1 MRATSMR
8 RFAGPY
14 LRSASRLARGVRG
27 LGAAFLILVVAGPAI
42 AQSGNDAVYRFYNRE
57 TGTHFYT
64 ISVGER
70 DGVIAAYPQFA
81 YEGPQFAARAQPAA
95 GTVPVFRFFNRA
107 TGTHFYTTSAS
118 ERDGII
124 AYYPQFAY
132 EGPAYHAMPEAGS
145 DGRVA
150 VYRFFNRNT
159 GAHFY
164 TASAAE
170 RDKVIAT
177 YPAFV
182 YEGIAFYVHP
192 AATATAA
199 PVVVRASDG
208 WRFLQ
213 QASFGP
219 TPAELARIAAIG
231 VPAYL
236 DEQFAAPRSGYP
248 AGEYNYLSLDESPS
262 CSFAASRS
270 SAAYVCARDQ
280 LTLFKLR
287 KQFFVNALTR
297 PDQLRQR
304 VAWALSQFFVV
315 SGMKDPDME
324 TAYVQARYH
333 EILFDEAFGNFENML
348 ARVTRSPQ
356 MGHYLD
362 MVDNAKADPVMHTE
376 PNENFA
382 RELLQLFSIGTVELK
397 DDGTPLLDAK
407 GAPIASYGQ
416 NEVKAFSRAFTGWTY
431 APYDAP
437 QAKGP
442 NDKRYFGRP
451 MVAVEAKHDTGAKTL
466 LKGAVA
472 PAGQNADTDLRLAL
486 RNVFA
491 HPNVGPFLAQ
501 HLIRQLV
508 TSNPSPAY
516 VARVAAA
523 FNNDGGGVRGEMKAV
538 LRAVLLDPEA
548 RGDAKS
554 DPRYGML
561 KEPVLFITSLLRQ
574 LDAVS
579 DGNRLY
585 EPARAMGQDVF
596 YAPSVFNYYPAD
608 YRIPGTT
615 LVAPQFGIH
624 NTNTVLHRANFVH
637 EMIDDGGW
645 SPDLELAGAVGT
657 KVNLQPYRVV
667 ADKPAELVKLLNARL
682 FGGGMPLGL
691 RDEIY
696 DAVAALPATSRG
708 ERSRTAVFL
717 AVTSF
722 QYQVSR

>member
-1 MRATSMR
+1 MRATLHR
-8 RFAGPY
+8 RIAGPH
-14 LRSASRLARGVRG
+14 LQRASRVARAVRG
-27 LGAAFLILVVAGPAI
+27 AGTTLLMLAVAGPAF

-70 DGVIAAYPQFA
+70 DSVIAAYPQFA
-81 YEGPQFAARAQPAA
+81 VRGRAVRGARAARRAA
-95 GTVPVFRFFNRA
+95 PCRCSASYNRT

-118 ERDGII
+118 ERDGIV

-132 EGPAYHAMPEAGS
+132 EGPAYHAMPEPGS

-164 TASAAE
+164 TSSEAE
-170 RDKVIAT
+170 RDKVVAYVSRVRLRRHRVLRPSGGHRGGGAGRGPRRAT
-177 YPAFV
+177 DGASCSRRRSDPR
-182 YEGIAFYVHP
+182 P
-192 AATATAA
+192 RSS
-199 PVVVRASDG
+199 RAIG
-208 WRFLQ
+208 
-213 QASFGP
+213 
-219 TPAELARIAAIG
+219 AIG

-248 AGEYNYLSLDESPS
+248 AGEYDYLSLDESPS

-270 SAAYVCARDQ
+270 SASYVCARDQ

-287 KQFFVNALTR
+287 NQFFVNALAR

-304 VAWALSQFFVV
+304 VAWALSQLFVV

-333 EILFDEAFGNFENML
+333 EILFDEAFGNFESL
-348 ARVTRSPQ
+348 LTRVTLSPQ

-362 MVDNAKADPVMHTE
+362 MVDNAKADPVEHTE

-397 DDGTPLLDAK
+397 RRRHAAARRQGRA
-407 GAPIASYGQ
+407 GARPTGRARSRRFRASSPAGRTRPTMRRRRQ
-416 NEVKAFSRAFTGWTY
+416 
-431 APYDAP
+431 
-437 QAKGP
+437 GP

-472 PAGQNADTDLRLAL
+472 PAGQNADADLRLAL

-523 FNNDGGGVRGEMKAV
+523 FNDDGGGVRGDMKAV

-548 RGDAKS
+548 RGDAKT

-561 KEPVLFITSLLRQ
+561 KEPVALHHGAAAPARRRQRRQPPVRAGARDGAGRLLR
-574 LDAVS
+574 
-579 DGNRLY
+579 
-585 EPARAMGQDVF
+585 
-596 YAPSVFNYYPAD
+596 
-608 YRIPGTT
+608 
-615 LVAPQFGIH
+615 
-624 NTNTVLHRANFVH
+624 
-637 EMIDDGGW
+637 
-645 SPDLELAGAVGT
+645 AVG
-657 KVNLQPYRVV
+657 LQ
-667 ADKPAELVKLLNARL
+667 LLSRPTTAFRARRSSRRSSASTTRT
-682 FGGGMPLGL
+682 PCCTA
-691 RDEIY
+691 R
-696 DAVAALPATSRG
+696 TSCTR
-708 ERSRTAVFL
+708 
-717 AVTSF
+717 
-722 QYQVSR
+722 